1 MGSRLRSKLT
11 YANVTASIALF
22 VALGGT
28 GYAATQLPRNSVGT
42 KQIRTNGVG
51 ASELR
56 LSAVTSRDIRDGGI
70 AARDMSASARKSL
83 TGATGPSGPVG
94 PAGSAT
100 DYRAIV
106 ISGGGDAYN
115 KSKVT
120 ATSSGEYRVY
130 FNGQSSLP
138 ADVSGC
144 AFAATLA
151 AVPFGNGGSIQ
162 EPEAGRITVGF
173 VKDDVGPAALVRTY
187 GADGASKP
195 QPFHI
200 TASC

>member
-11 YANVTASIALF
+11 YANITASLALF

-56 LSAVTSRDIRDGGI
+56 SSAVTSRDIRDRTIG
-70 AARDMSASARKSL
+70 ARDMSSGARRAL
-83 TGATGPSGPVG
+83 AGPAGPVGPSG

-100 DYRAIV
+100 DYRAAINGV
-106 ISGGGDAYN
+106 DLLNRSDTRVNGN
-115 KSKVT
+115 
-120 ATSSGEYRVY
+120 EYRVY
-130 FNGQSSLP
+130 FEAKAGGVK
-138 ADVSGC
+138 DVASC
-144 AFAATLA
+144 AFNATLA
-151 AVPFGNGGSIQ
+151 AVPANPSEPPF

-173 VKDDVGPAALVRTY
+173 VKDDKGPAALVRTY
-187 GADGASKP
+187 GADGSPKP